1 MLMIFMSIVM
11 LMISVINL
19 NIILMI
25 LIIMGYESGN
35 LAELKTVRILMI
47 LIITSIMII
56 IKTDQ
61 VRWEQ

>member
-1 MLMIFMSIVM
+1 MLMIFMFIVM